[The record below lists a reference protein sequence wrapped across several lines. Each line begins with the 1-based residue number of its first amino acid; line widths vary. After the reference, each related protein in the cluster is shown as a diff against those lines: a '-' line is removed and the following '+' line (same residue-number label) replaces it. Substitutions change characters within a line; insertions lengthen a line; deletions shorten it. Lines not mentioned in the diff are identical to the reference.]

1 MKILITSLLLL
12 LGSILLFLRDDNVD
26 DELIVKETKKE
37 VVVKK
42 LIKKNFERK
51 LKFSGFT
58 EASRIVILKSQVEG
72 KISSKFFEKGKAYKA
87 GAQLI
92 LIDPED
98 KIAKLKEMEA
108 LLNQRKK
115 EYEVAENLFNKGF
128 RSEVKLSESRT
139 NFEKALALFEK
150 SQVELNN
157 TKIYVP
163 FDSIVEDSFV
173 ELGDY
178 LKKGDP
184 IAKVVDLDPIFITIN
199 ITEKEI
205 NKIKKGQ
212 IASIKISE
220 NLYQGKVNYVSRTAD
235 KLTRNFKVQVELSNK
250 DKTIISG
257 LSSEIQIGTENDSA
271 FFITSSLI
279 SLDNKGI
286 LGIKVIIDNK
296 VSFLPIEVLSDVGN
310 GYWVKLKKNITED
323 ILIIT
328 QGGEYVIDGDLI
340 SFKFEENVQ

>member
-1 MKILITSLLLL
+1 MKILITSFLLLL
-12 LGSILLFLRDDNVD
+12 TSIYLLFRDDDVD
-26 DELIVKETKKE
+26 DEIIVKEIKKE

-42 LIKKNFERK
+42 LVKKIFEKK

-87 GAQLI
+87 GSQLI

-115 EYEVAENLFNKGF
+115 EYEVAENLFKKGF

-139 NFEKALALFEK
+139 NFEQALALYEK
-150 SQVELNN
+150 SQVKLNN
-157 TKIYVP
+157 TKILVP
-163 FDSIVEDSFV
+163 FDSFVEDSFV

-178 LKKGDP
+178 LKKGDS
-184 IAKVVDLDPIFITIN
+184 IARVVDLDPIFITIN

-205 NKIKKGQ
+205 DKIKKGQ
-212 IASIKISE
+212 VASIKISD
-220 NLYQGKVNYVSRTAD
+220 NLYKGKVNYVSRTAD
-235 KLTRNFKVQVELSNK
+235 KLTRNFKVQVKLSNINNN
-250 DKTIISG
+250 IISG
-257 LSSEIQIGTENDSA
+257 LSSEIQIGTKNDSA
-271 FFITSSLI
+271 FFISSSLI
-279 SLDNKGI
+279 SLDSQGI
-286 LGIKVIIDNK
+286 LGIKVILNDR
-296 VSFLPIEVLSDVGN
+296 VSFIPIEILSDVGN
-310 GYWVKLKKNITED
+310 GYWVKLKKLIAED

-328 QGGEYVIDGDLI
+328 QGSEYVSDGDLI

>member
-1 MKILITSLLLL
+1 MKILITSFLLLIA
-12 LGSILLFLRDDNVD
+12 SVLLFLKNDDVT
-26 DELIVKETKKE
+26 DELIVEETKKE

-42 LIKKNFERK
+42 LKKKKFEKK

-58 EASRIVILKSQVEG
+58 EASRTVILKSQVEG

-87 GAQLI
+87 GVQLI

-115 EYEVAENLFNKGF
+115 EYEVAENLFQKGF

-139 NFEKALALFEK
+139 NFEKALALYEK
-150 SQVELNN
+150 SQVKLNN
-157 TKIYVP
+157 TKIFIP
-163 FDSIVEDSFV
+163 FDSIIEESYV

-184 IAKVVDLDPIFITIN
+184 IAKVVDLDPIFISIN
-199 ITEKEI
+199 VTEKEI
-205 NKIKKGQ
+205 DKIKKGKK
-212 IASIKISE
+212 ASVKISNNFYE
-220 NLYQGKVNYVSRTAD
+220 GEVDFVSRTAD
-235 KLTRNFKVQVELSNK
+235 KLTRNFKIQIKLSNPNNG
-250 DKTIISG
+250 IISG
-257 LSSEIQIGTENDSA
+257 LSSEIQIGTKNDSA
-271 FFITSSLI
+271 FFIPSSLI
-279 SLDNKGI
+279 SLNSQGV
-286 LGIKVIIDNK
+286 LGIKVILNDK

-310 GYWVKLKKNITED
+310 GYWIKLKKLVAKD

-328 QGGEYVIDGDLI
+328 QGSEYVTDGDLI
-340 SFKFEENVQ
+340 SFKFEENVK

>member
-1 MKILITSLLLL
+1 MKILIISFLLLL
-12 LGSILLFLRDDNVD
+12 SSSLLFLRDDDADNN
-26 DELIVKETKKE
+26 LIVKETKKE
-37 VVVKK
+37 VIVKK
-42 LIKKNFERK
+42 LIKRKFEKK

-115 EYEVAENLFNKGF
+115 EYEVAENLFKKGF

-139 NFEKALALFEK
+139 NFEKALALYEK
-150 SQVELNN
+150 SQVKLNN

-163 FDSIVEDSFV
+163 FDSIVEDSYV

-205 NKIKKGQ
+205 DKIKKGQ
-212 IASIKISE
+212 TASIKISE
-220 NLYQGKVNYVSRTAD
+220 KLYEGKVNYVSRTSD
-235 KLTRNFKVQVELSNK
+235 KLTRNFKVQIKLSNTNN
-250 DKTIISG
+250 DIISG
-257 LSSEIQIGTENDSA
+257 LSSEIQIGTKNESA
-271 FFITSSLI
+271 FFISSSLI
-279 SLDNKGI
+279 SLDNNGI
-286 LGIKVIIDNK
+286 LGIKVILNDK
-296 VSFLPIEVLSDVGN
+296 VSFIPIEVLSDVGN
-310 GYWVKLKKNITED
+310 GYWIKLKKLIAED

-328 QGGEYVIDGDLI
+328 QGSEYVIDGDLI

>member
-1 MKILITSLLLL
+1 MKILIISFLLLI
-12 LGSILLFLRDDNVD
+12 SSVLLFLRDDNVD
-26 DELIVKETKKE
+26 NDLIVKETKKE

-42 LIKKNFERK
+42 LTKKNFEKK

-87 GAQLI
+87 GTQLI

-115 EYEVAENLFNKGF
+115 EYEVSENLFNKGF

-139 NFEKALALFEK
+139 NFEKALALYEK
-150 SQVELNN
+150 SQVKLNN

-163 FDSIVEDSFV
+163 FDSIVEDSYV

-205 NKIKKGQ
+205 DKIKKGQ
-212 IASIKISE
+212 TASIKISD
-220 NLYQGKVNYVSRTAD
+220 NLYQGKVNYVSRTSD
-235 KLTRNFKVQVELSNK
+235 RLTRNFRVQIKLSNK
-250 DKTIISG
+250 NNDIISG

-279 SLDNKGI
+279 SLDNQGI
-286 LGIKVIIDNK
+286 LGIKAVIDNK
-296 VSFLPIEVLSDVGN
+296 VSFVPIEVLSDVGN
-310 GYWVKLKKNITED
+310 GYWIKLKKLITED

-328 QGGEYVIDGDLI
+328 QGSEYVIDGDLI
-340 SFKFEENVQ
+340 SFKFEEHVQ

>member
-1 MKILITSLLLL
+1 MKILIISFLLLLSSLLLL
-12 LGSILLFLRDDNVD
+12 LRDDDAANN
-26 DELIVKETKKE
+26 LIVKETKKE
-37 VVVKK
+37 VLVKK
-42 LIKKNFERK
+42 LIKRKFEKK

-115 EYEVAENLFNKGF
+115 EYEVAENLFKKGF

-139 NFEKALALFEK
+139 NFEKALALYEK
-150 SQVELNN
+150 SQVKLNN

-163 FDSIVEDSFV
+163 FDSIVEDSYV

-205 NKIKKGQ
+205 DKIKKGQ
-212 IASIKISE
+212 TASIKISE
-220 NLYQGKVNYVSRTAD
+220 KLYEGKVNYVSRTSD
-235 KLTRNFKVQVELSNK
+235 KLTRNFKVQIKLSNTNN
-250 DKTIISG
+250 DIISG
-257 LSSEIQIGTENDSA
+257 LSSEIQIGTKNESA
-271 FFITSSLI
+271 FFISSSLI
-279 SLDNKGI
+279 SLDNNGI
-286 LGIKVIIDNK
+286 LGIKVIRNNK
-296 VSFLPIEVLSDVGN
+296 VSFIPIEILSDVGN
-310 GYWVKLKKNITED
+310 GYWIKLKKLIAED

-328 QGGEYVIDGDLI
+328 QGSEYVIDGDLI

>member
-1 MKILITSLLLL
+1 MKILITSFLLLL
-12 LGSILLFLRDDNVD
+12 TSIFLLFRDDDVD
-26 DELIVKETKKE
+26 DEIIVKEIKKE

-42 LIKKNFERK
+42 LFKKRFEKK

-87 GAQLI
+87 GSQLI

-115 EYEVAENLFNKGF
+115 EYEVAENLFKKGF

-139 NFEKALALFEK
+139 NFEQALALYEK
-150 SQVELNN
+150 SQVKLNN
-157 TKIYVP
+157 TKILVP
-163 FDSIVEDSFV
+163 FDSFVEDSFV

-178 LKKGDP
+178 LKKGDS
-184 IAKVVDLDPIFITIN
+184 IARVVDLDPIFITIN

-205 NKIKKGQ
+205 DKIKKGQ
-212 IASIKISE
+212 VASIKISD
-220 NLYQGKVNYVSRTAD
+220 NLYKGKVNYVSRTAD
-235 KLTRNFKVQVELSNK
+235 KLTRNFKVQVKLSNINNN
-250 DKTIISG
+250 IISG
-257 LSSEIQIGTENDSA
+257 LSSEIQIGTKNDSA
-271 FFITSSLI
+271 FFISSSLI
-279 SLDNKGI
+279 SLDSQGI
-286 LGIKVIIDNK
+286 LGIKVILNDR
-296 VSFLPIEVLSDVGN
+296 VSFIPIEILSDVGN
-310 GYWVKLKKNITED
+310 GYWVKLKKLIAED

-328 QGGEYVIDGDLI
+328 QGSEYVSDGDLI

>member
-1 MKILITSLLLL
+1 MKILITSFLLLL
-12 LGSILLFLRDDNVD
+12 TSIYLLFRDDDVD
-26 DELIVKETKKE
+26 DEIIVKEIKKE

-42 LIKKNFERK
+42 LVKKRFEKK

-87 GAQLI
+87 GSQLI

-115 EYEVAENLFNKGF
+115 EYEVAENLFKKGF

-139 NFEKALALFEK
+139 NFEQALALYEK
-150 SQVELNN
+150 SQVKLNN
-157 TKIYVP
+157 TKILVP
-163 FDSIVEDSFV
+163 FDSFVEDSFV

-178 LKKGDP
+178 LKKGDS
-184 IAKVVDLDPIFITIN
+184 IARVVDLDPIFITIN

-205 NKIKKGQ
+205 DKIKKGQ
-212 IASIKISE
+212 VASIKISD
-220 NLYQGKVNYVSRTAD
+220 NLYKGKVNYVSRTAD
-235 KLTRNFKVQVELSNK
+235 KLTRNFKVQVKLSNINNN
-250 DKTIISG
+250 IISG
-257 LSSEIQIGTENDSA
+257 LSSEIQIGTKNDSA
-271 FFITSSLI
+271 FFISSSLI
-279 SLDNKGI
+279 SLDSQGI
-286 LGIKVIIDNK
+286 LGIKVILNDR
-296 VSFLPIEVLSDVGN
+296 VSFIPIEILSDVGN
-310 GYWVKLKKNITED
+310 GYWVKLKKLIAED

-328 QGGEYVIDGDLI
+328 QGSEYVSDGDLI

>member
-1 MKILITSLLLL
+1 MKILIISFLLLL
-12 LGSILLFLRDDNVD
+12 SSSLLFLRDDDADNN
-26 DELIVKETKKE
+26 LIVKETKKE
-37 VVVKK
+37 VIVKK
-42 LIKKNFERK
+42 LIKRKFEKK

-87 GAQLI
+87 GVQLI

-115 EYEVAENLFNKGF
+115 EYEVAENLFKKGF

-139 NFEKALALFEK
+139 NFEKALALYEK
-150 SQVELNN
+150 SQVKLNN

-163 FDSIVEDSFV
+163 FDSIVEDSYV

-205 NKIKKGQ
+205 DKIKKGQ
-212 IASIKISE
+212 TASIKISE
-220 NLYQGKVNYVSRTAD
+220 KLYEGKVNYVSRTSD
-235 KLTRNFKVQVELSNK
+235 KLTRNFKVQIKLSNTNN
-250 DKTIISG
+250 DIISG
-257 LSSEIQIGTENDSA
+257 LSSEIEIGTKNESA
-271 FFITSSLI
+271 FFISSSLI
-279 SLDNKGI
+279 SLDNNGI
-286 LGIKVIIDNK
+286 LGIKVIVNNK
-296 VSFLPIEVLSDVGN
+296 VSFIPIDVLSDVGN
-310 GYWVKLKKNITED
+310 GYWIKLKKLIAED

-328 QGGEYVIDGDLI
+328 QGSEYVIDGDLI

>member
-1 MKILITSLLLL
+1 V
-12 LGSILLFLRDDNVD
+12 LLFLRDDDVD
-26 DELIVKETKKE
+26 NNLIVKETKKE

-42 LIKKNFERK
+42 LKKKNFEK
-51 LKFSGFT
+51 KHKFSGFT

-72 KISSKFFEKGKAYKA
+72 KISSKFFEKGKTYKA

-115 EYEVAENLFNKGF
+115 EYEVAENLFKKGF

-139 NFEKALALFEK
+139 NFEKALALYEK
-150 SQVELNN
+150 SQVKLNN

-163 FDSIVEDSFV
+163 FDSIVEDSYV

-205 NKIKKGQ
+205 DKIKKGQ
-212 IASIKISE
+212 TASIKISE
-220 NLYQGKVNYVSRTAD
+220 KLYEGNVNYVSRTSD
-235 KLTRNFKVQVELSNK
+235 KLTRNFKVQIKLSNTNN
-250 DKTIISG
+250 DIISG
-257 LSSEIQIGTENDSA
+257 LSSEIQIGTKNESA
-271 FFITSSLI
+271 FFISSSLI
-279 SLDNKGI
+279 SLDNNGI
-286 LGIKVIIDNK
+286 LGIKVILNNK
-296 VSFLPIEVLSDVGN
+296 VSFIPIEVLSDVGN
-310 GYWVKLKKNITED
+310 GYWIKLKKLIAED

-328 QGGEYVIDGDLI
+328 QGSEYVIDGDLI

>member
-1 MKILITSLLLL
+1 MKILITGFLLL
-12 LGSILLFLRDDNVD
+12 LGSTLLFLREDNVD
-26 DELIVKETKKE
+26 DELVIKETKKE

-42 LIKKNFERK
+42 LIKKKFEKK

-139 NFEKALALFEK
+139 NFEKALALYEK
-150 SQVELNN
+150 SQVKLNN

-163 FDSIVEDSFV
+163 FDSIVEDSYV

-184 IAKVVDLDPIFITIN
+184 IARVVDLDPIFITIN

-205 NKIKKGQ
+205 DKIKKGQ
-212 IASIKISE
+212 KASIKISDS
-220 NLYQGKVNYVSRTAD
+220 LYEGKVNYVSRTSD
-235 KLTRNFKVQVELSNK
+235 KLTRNFKVQIELSNK
-250 DKTIISG
+250 NNNIVSG

-271 FFITSSLI
+271 FFISSSLI
-279 SLDNKGI
+279 SLDNQGI
-286 LGIKVIIDNK
+286 LGVKVIIDNT

-310 GYWVKLKKNITED
+310 GYWIKLKKNIAED

-328 QGGEYVIDGDLI
+328 QGSEYVIDGDLI
-340 SFKFEENVQ
+340 SFKFEEDVQ